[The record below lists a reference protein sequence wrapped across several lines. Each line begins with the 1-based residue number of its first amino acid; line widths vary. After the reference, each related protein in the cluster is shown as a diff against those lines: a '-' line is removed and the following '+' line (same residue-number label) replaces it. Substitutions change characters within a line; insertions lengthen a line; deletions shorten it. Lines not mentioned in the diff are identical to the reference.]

1 MIICAAGDIHGALDQ
16 MYVGVLAF
24 EAALGVRFDWLLH
37 VGDFGVWP
45 DPARVDGA
53 TKRHDGAG
61 DFPAWFAERRAAP
74 RPTVFIKGNHEDFVW
89 LDAQPSS
96 EVLPGLHYLRNGH
109 VHELLIELGRREPR
123 RREEHPHDLEV
134 LLLGEPVDPSRRPLG
149 QLHGARL
156 GRRGRGERRRPRPP
170 LAGCA
175 PPLEVHVEER
185 LGEHID
191 RLRSSTPQVGEALVD
206 LRFVGGLVHGHDT
219 SLDSAEQS
227 SDGGRS
233 WSC

>member
-1 MIICAAGDIHGALDQ
+1 MKRRPRQEHALDVLKPDLLEEPLRRRRRVHAAEA
-16 MYVGVLAF
+16 MLVGEPDDERGERRSVPPAPVL
-24 EAALGVRFDWLLH
+24 
-37 VGDFGVWP
+37 
-45 DPARVDGA
+45 RVDAQCAEDPDVAVLIEHRGA
-53 TKRHDGAG
+53 D
-61 DFPAWFAERRAAP
+61 DDAA
-74 RPTVFIKGNHEDFVW
+74 KLED
-89 LDAQPSS
+89 DAQSAPAT
-96 EVLPGLHYLRNGH
+96 EA
-109 VHELLIELGRREPR
+109 LIELGRREPR

-134 LLLGEPVDPSRRPLG
+134 LLLGEAVDPSRRPLG
-149 QLHGARL
+149 QLHRARL

-227 SDGGRS
+227 SDGIRS